1 MLEEMRDVSLLSH
14 RRHFKLIENT
24 NYMKNIPD
32 IPKEILD
39 ASSRGKLIIF
49 VGAGVSRIIGCPSWR
64 EFAEKYLKDLLEK
77 KIINYYEF
85 SHLQNEEPRKLLSIC
100 LKIYKEYNL
109 IPPKTGDILKADE
122 IKLIKYP
129 IYDDLYSFNAIYLT
143 TNYDEYLDKTANKA
157 YRDFISRQESSN
169 EARDPIDSKR
179 DYRIVSAKDDLLV
192 SELKNRTIIHFHGSA
207 ENESDLVVTI
217 VDYMNHYVK
226 DSKPAVLLEEVFKS
240 YTVLF
245 VGYGLEEYEILEFMI
260 NKASVVPEVIQHYML
275 YPVFKTESQLL
286 KFQETYYA
294 DLGIKLIPYPK
305 DEHGYEQLST
315 VINEWAKQIGPIA
328 RPQMYYDKIKL
339 IDEVI

>member
-1 MLEEMRDVSLLSH
+1 
-14 RRHFKLIENT
+14 
-24 NYMKNIPD
+24 MKSVPD

-39 ASSRGKLIIF
+39 SSSRGKLVVFI
-49 VGAGVSRIIGCPSWR
+49 GAGVSRIIGCPSWR
-64 EFAEKYLKDLLEK
+64 EFATHYLQNLLEK

-85 SHLQNEEPRKLLSIC
+85 SHLRNEGPRKLLSIC
-100 LKIYKEYNL
+100 LKIYKENNL
-109 IPPKTGDILKADE
+109 IPPKTGDILKADDV
-122 IKLIKYP
+122 KLNQYQ

-143 TNYDEYLDKTANKA
+143 TNYDEYLDKTATKV
-157 YRDFISRQESSN
+157 YRDFITRQESLDQ
-169 EARDPIDSKR
+169 ARNSIDSKH
-179 DYRIVSAKDDLLV
+179 DYRIVSAKDNLLV
-192 SELKNRTIIHFHGSA
+192 SELKNGTIIHFHGSA
-207 ENESDLVVTI
+207 ENESDLIVTI

-294 DLGIKLIPYPK
+294 DLGIKLIPYPI

-315 VINEWAKQIGPIA
+315 VIHEWAKQIGPIA